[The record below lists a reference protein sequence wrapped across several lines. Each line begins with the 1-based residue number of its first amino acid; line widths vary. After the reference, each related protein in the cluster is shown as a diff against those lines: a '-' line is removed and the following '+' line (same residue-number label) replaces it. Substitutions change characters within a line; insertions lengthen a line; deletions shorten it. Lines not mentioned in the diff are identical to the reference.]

1 MVTDP
6 IADLLNRIRN
16 AAQRGHD
23 AVVVPA
29 SRMKGEILRI
39 LKEEGFIGPFEKAEA
54 GGHPAFKIELRYVEQ
69 GRPVIAGTTRISR
82 PGRRVYVGK
91 LDVPKTRGGLGV
103 TILST
108 SKGVMTEREC
118 RRAGLGG
125 EVLCSVW

>member
-29 SRMKGEILRI
+29 SKMKGEILRI
-39 LKEEGFIGPFEKAEA
+39 LKEEGFIGPFEKSDA

-69 GRPVIAGTTRISR
+69 GQPVIAGTARISR

-91 LDVPKTRGGLGV
+91 QDVPKTRGGLGV
-103 TILST
+103 TIVST